1 MSVAASNRSS
11 IARVLSYA
19 RPLLWLFI
27 CNSSAASA
35 QRLTPSGV
43 RLQDEV
49 AVTTRDVLQDPPI
62 AGHEHAYAIDVPVR
76 MMLGTGGAIVGFFA
90 GAAIGVATSSH
101 TCHDGPCFDGLG
113 GGILGSLAGATL
125 MAAGPKL
132 ASSCGMVKRLAIGL
146 AGGTVGGLAGGYAG
160 AATTNLGGL
169 LVGVFAG
176 AGVGSAAGALLCDI

>member
-11 IARVLSYA
+11 IARVRSYA

-27 CNSSAASA
+27 FSSSAANA

-43 RLQDEV
+43 RLQDDV
-49 AVTTRDVLQDPPI
+49 AVMERDVLQDPRV
-62 AGHEHAYAIDVPVR
+62 GHEHAYEIDVPVR
-76 MMLGTGGAIVGFFA
+76 MVLGTGGAIVGFFA
-90 GAAIGVATSSH
+90 GAAIEVATSSH

-113 GGILGSLAGATL
+113 GGMLGSIVGATL

-169 LVGVFAG
+169 LVGVLAG